1 MLKESET
8 KGSRS
13 FMDLGSQEKGE
24 GKELVVEKYRVLS
37 QNTEMCLHVS
47 PTFPYKEVGAEV
59 PKESL
64 CEVPD

>member
-1 MLKESET
+1 
-8 KGSRS
+8 
-13 FMDLGSQEKGE
+13 MDLGSQEEGE

-37 QNTEMCLHVS
+37 QNTEKCLHVS